1 MTKPIEKAVGCE
13 CVFVGGGGGS
23 FSYCSDHADMQDS
36 KTGRNAVLVVAC
48 TGVRLLIIIIECS
61 IL

>member
-1 MTKPIEKAVGCE
+1 
-13 CVFVGGGGGS
+13 
-23 FSYCSDHADMQDS
+23 MQDS

-48 TGVRLLIIIIECS
+48 TGVSLLMIIIECS